1 MPRSTREKTAE
12 THEIIV
18 EAAYQLFI
26 SQGYHGTSMREIAAR
41 ARLTVGAL
49 YNHFSDKEQIW
60 LAVLLARHPYR
71 DVLSKLVT
79 IQTDNVEGMFYQAAH
94 IMVAELEK
102 RPELMNL
109 FLIEIV
115 EHNLSHVPQLA
126 QIIIPQLAGLYP
138 LLTTNQEKLRDI
150 PYPTLIRSFV
160 GLFFSNYVTNIL
172 VARGGVG
179 AGIVA
184 DDNAL
189 DRFIDLYLHGVLKE
203 QA

>member
-12 THEIIV
+12 THEAIV

-26 SQGYHGTSMREIAAR
+26 SQGYHGTSMREIAAL
-41 ARLTVGAL
+41 AKLTVGAL

-60 LAVLLARHPYR
+60 LEVLLARHPYR

-160 GLFFSNYVTNIL
+160 GLFFSYYGTDIL

>member
-18 EAAYQLFI
+18 EAALQLFV
-26 SQGYHGTSMREIAAR
+26 SQGYHATSMREIAAR
-41 ARLTVGAL
+41 AQLTVGAL

-60 LAVLLARHPYR
+60 LEVLLVRHPYR
-71 DVLSKLVT
+71 DVLPKLIS
-79 IQTDNVEGMFYQAAH
+79 IQTDNVEDMFYQAAH

-109 FLIEIV
+109 MLIEIV
-115 EHNLSHVPQLA
+115 EHNLSHVLALA
-126 QIIIPQLAGLYP
+126 QIIMPQLAGLYP
-138 LLTTNQEKLRDI
+138 LLTAKNDKLRDI
-150 PYPTLIRSFV
+150 PYPILFRSFI
-160 GLFFSNYVTNIL
+160 GLFFSYYVTGIL
-172 VARGGVG
+172 ITRG
-179 AGIVA
+179 AGIGA

-189 DRFIDLYLHGVLKE
+189 DKFIDLYLHGVLKE